1 MPIFLRYF
9 RFKVDRCYLCFT
21 ITLQHFLHRQDN
33 TNQSI
38 SDSVPPQPKTEE
50 KIKMEPRMR
59 MREEMVRERRVKR
72 ERREQVMDIY
82 CSKVTKVCS

>member
-21 ITLQHFLHRQDN
+21 ITLQHLLHRQDN

-38 SDSVPPQPKTEE
+38 SDSVPPQLKTKK

-59 MREEMVRERRVKR
+59 MREEIVRERKVKR

-82 CSKVTKVCS
+82 

>member
-1 MPIFLRYF
+1 MISWQIFP
-9 RFKVDRCYLCFT
+9 
-21 ITLQHFLHRQDN
+21 HRQDN

-38 SDSVPPQPKTEE
+38 SDSVPPQPNTEE